1 MLVDIVAPGGHLVE
15 PIVWL
20 LVTIGFFEGPLKLLG
35 ASWFAYLLPDALAA
49 LVLFIVFAERIAGGK
64 PLFARS
70 GVSLP
75 IVLLGVW
82 CLVETLNP
90 ESPLVRSLLGLRSW
104 LLYLALYFVGL
115 YTFRSVRQLERLYGL
130 LLTLGLLT
138 AAYGV
143 YQWRAGPES
152 FASWS
157 DYYGRLA
164 KLAWSAQSGLV
175 FRAFSTFV
183 APGTFGTNMALLIL
197 LAFGVIASE
206 AVPLR
211 WRAAAAVAAM
221 VMGAGIVV
229 SGSRG
234 PVVHLAL
241 AGAVMLVFLPGLGTK
256 LRMAVRVGLLAGL
269 VALVVLVQ
277 VGSLFGERLATIG
290 EPESFFWKWFLPL
303 MRGLDIALAHP
314 LGMGL
319 GYTAGVPQFIADRY
333 VRDLPTTN
341 VDSGYGSAAAELGLL
356 GLLLFVYFA
365 MTVGIEGLRA
375 WRRLRTGHP
384 KDLLL
389 GPALIAGTY
398 PIVSVIA
405 QPQATLPSSIYVW
418 LLVGMIVRASTLY
431 DEDHADRVLRSS
443 MRAR

>member
-1 MLVDIVAPGGHLVE
+1 MIRTAVGSRETLVDIVAPGGHLVE

-35 ASWFAYLLPDALAA
+35 ASWFAYLLPDTLAT

-90 ESPLVRSLLGLRSW
+90 ESPLIRSLLGLRSW
-104 LLYLALYFVGL
+104 LLYLAFYFVGL

-175 FRAFSTFV
+175 FRAFSPFV

-229 SGSRG
+229 SG
-234 PVVHLAL
+234 
-241 AGAVMLVFLPGLGTK
+241 
-256 LRMAVRVGLLAGL
+256 
-269 VALVVLVQ
+269 
-277 VGSLFGERLATIG
+277 
-290 EPESFFWKWFLPL
+290 
-303 MRGLDIALAHP
+303 
-314 LGMGL
+314 
-319 GYTAGVPQFIADRY
+319 
-333 VRDLPTTN
+333 
-341 VDSGYGSAAAELGLL
+341 
-356 GLLLFVYFA
+356 
-365 MTVGIEGLRA
+365 
-375 WRRLRTGHP
+375 
-384 KDLLL
+384 
-389 GPALIAGTY
+389 
-398 PIVSVIA
+398 
-405 QPQATLPSSIYVW
+405 
-418 LLVGMIVRASTLY
+418 
-431 DEDHADRVLRSS
+431 
-443 MRAR
+443 